1 MYTYSQCGKVGRWFT
16 EIGAWRKT
24 SSNFKFGRLCF
35 ISPKFHVFQLWF
47 QSQEPRTWEHGVF
60 SVHEISKSTLRTAFR
75 TTPKMPC
82 PTYWR
87 DSKHGGIAFPGGMA
101 FPRVLAVPERSYN
114 HAHSALP
121 QVLAGFRIN
130 QGIAFPQVLA
140 VPGPTVKVLSPSTG
154 RTTNDPDEP
163 RIRACGVAVRCEER
177 NTVFAKG
184 SKHTKLG

>member
-1 MYTYSQCGKVGRWFT
+1 
-16 EIGAWRKT
+16 
-24 SSNFKFGRLCF
+24 
-35 ISPKFHVFQLWF
+35 
-47 QSQEPRTWEHGVF
+47 
-60 SVHEISKSTLRTAFR
+60 
-75 TTPKMPC
+75 MPC
-82 PTYWR
+82 PKYWR
-87 DSKHGGIAFPGGMA
+87 DSKHGGIAFPGGIA
-101 FPRVLAVPERSYN
+101 FFRVLAVPERSHN
-114 HAHSALP
+114 HAHNALP

-184 SKHTKLG
+184 SKHTKLGRSHQLRGFLLLETMRGAGLPRTESWKIGFQDQACRNALSNFPALSINP